1 MGELTAVKSG
11 HALNNKLLRA
21 LHAYASA
28 WEMVSFDAQRAAPI
42 FYPVPVG
49 AV

>member
-1 MGELTAVKSG
+1 MSPRASAQTA
-11 HALNNKLLRA
+11 LLLRA
-21 LHAYASA
+21 LHADASA
-28 WEMVSFDAQRAAPI
+28 WEMVSFDEQRAAPI